1 MIDSVQG
8 SIGRPELCV
17 GAVVVDDDRLLLVC
31 RGTEPQRGR
40 WSVPGGRV
48 EAGESMVAA
57 VLRELREETGLEGI
71 CGPLVGWVERMG
83 SDHHHVIADFR
94 VEVLEDGPVVPGT
107 DVDEAAWVPF
117 GSLAGIDL
125 VDGLAVFLTDHD
137 VVPDGVFDL

>member
-1 MIDSVQG
+1 MSGPVQG
-8 SIGRPELCV
+8 STGRPELCV
-17 GAVVVDDDRLLLVC
+17 GAIVVDDDRLLLVR
-31 RGTEPQRGR
+31 RGTDPQRGR

-83 SDHHHVIADFR
+83 FDHHHVIADFR
-94 VEVLEDGPVVPGT
+94 VEVLDDGPVVPGS
-107 DVDEAAWVPF
+107 DVDQAAWVSF
-117 GSLAGIDL
+117 GALAGIDL
-125 VDGLAVFLTDHD
+125 VDGLGTFLTDHD